1 MGSAIRQIHRWLSL
15 AFTFGFALNFTVIV
29 LLGHKT
35 PPPWLYLFAV
45 IPALFAI
52 ADGAL
57 HVRPAVCLQTG
68 ERGGRRLATG
78 SVHDRPPWDLERL
91 RPL

>member
-1 MGSAIRQIHRWLSL
+1 MGNLNRQIHRWLSI

-45 IPALFAI
+45 LPLFLLLPT
-52 ADGAL
+52 GL
-57 HVRPAVCLQTG
+57 WMFVRPYL
-68 ERGGRRLATG
+68 GRRSATSG
-78 SVHDRPPWDLERL
+78 A
-91 RPL
+91 